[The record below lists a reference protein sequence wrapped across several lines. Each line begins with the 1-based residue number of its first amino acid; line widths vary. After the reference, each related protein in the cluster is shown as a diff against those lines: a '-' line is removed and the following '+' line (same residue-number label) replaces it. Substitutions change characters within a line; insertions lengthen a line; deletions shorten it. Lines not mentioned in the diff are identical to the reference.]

1 MADTSVIDAV
11 KIWLADCP
19 LLAEIP
25 VRKRHIDFTDSE
37 GANYGIMPDGD
48 TLLRKFIS
56 GGGKRQYHFTVYFN
70 RISAEDVQRLE
81 NSEFIERLQVW
92 CRKMSLA
99 DDLPVLAA
107 GRKTLR
113 VDAENGMLAELNPV
127 TKKWGKY
134 LIQFKM
140 IYISDV

>member
-1 MADTSVIDAV
+1 MADQSMINAV
-11 KIWLADCP
+11 REWLAGCP
-19 LLAEIP
+19 LLSEIP
-25 VRKRHIDFTDSE
+25 VHKRHIDWTDSE
-37 GANYGIMPDGD
+37 GVNYGIMPDGD

-70 RISAEDVQRLE
+70 KISAEDAQRLE
-81 NSEFIERLQVW
+81 NSEFIERLQAW
-92 CRKMSLA
+92 CREKSLGG
-99 DDLPVLAA
+99 DLPVLTA
-107 GRKTLR
+107 GKNASR

-140 IYISDV
+140 IYISNV